1 MNLMRGYLLFN
12 IIGTA
17 FSAVLMSLMDEDVI
31 AVISFGAF
39 VMEFIVLIMDI
50 KDEKEETV

>member
-1 MNLMRGYLLFN
+1 MRGYLLFN